1 MSSLFLQVTKACPS
15 DKDAR
20 VKFEECNKI
29 CKRLAFEK
37 AIASDDGKCVA
48 DTIDITSL
56 GLCHFHFSSFCI
68 VKLSL

>member
-1 MSSLFLQVTKACPS
+1 MFYVYLACRCLASFVCFFQVTKARPN

-20 VKFEECNKI
+20 MKYDECNKI

-48 DTIDITSL
+48 DSIDINSL
-56 GLCHFHFSSFCI
+56 GESY
-68 VKLSL
+68 